1 MQVEETSLPGV
12 FILSPKVFGDARGFF
27 MESFNQKAF
36 EEAYLHEYG
45 RLLSNINI
53 RVMNVRVSVIGHR
66 AKFDLSLLAP
76 SKSSSL
82 NGAEIGKRSVY
93 SDGNWLDVKI
103 FDRLS
108 LPIGARINGPA
119 ILEQPDTTIFL
130 EGNMV
135 GSVDDY
141 GNFLIR
147 VEN

>member
-1 MQVEETSLPGV
+1 MFL
-12 FILSPKVFGDARGFF
+12 
-27 MESFNQKAF
+27 
-36 EEAYLHEYG
+36 
-45 RLLSNINI
+45 
-53 RVMNVRVSVIGHR
+53 NVS
-66 AKFDLSLLAP
+66 KFDLSLLAP

-82 NGAEIGKRSVY
+82 NRAAIGKRSVY

-108 LPIGARINGPA
+108 LPIGAKINGPA
-119 ILEQPDTTIFL
+119 VLEQPDTTIFL

>member
-1 MQVEETSLPGV
+1 
-12 FILSPKVFGDARGFF
+12 
-27 MESFNQKAF
+27 
-36 EEAYLHEYG
+36 
-45 RLLSNINI
+45 
-53 RVMNVRVSVIGHR
+53 MNVRVSVIGHR

-76 SKSSSL
+76 SKCSSL
-82 NGAEIGKRSVY
+82 DGAVIGKRSVY
-93 SDGNWLDVKI
+93 SDGNWLEVEI

-119 ILEQPDTTIFL
+119 VLEQPDTTIFL

-135 GSVDDY
+135 GFVDDY

>member
-1 MQVEETSLPGV
+1 M
-12 FILSPKVFGDARGFF
+12 
-27 MESFNQKAF
+27 
-36 EEAYLHEYG
+36 Y
-45 RLLSNINI
+45 
-53 RVMNVRVSVIGHR
+53 
-66 AKFDLSLLAP
+66 
-76 SKSSSL
+76 
-82 NGAEIGKRSVY
+82 KRQVY
-93 SDGNWLDVKI
+93 SDGNWLEVEI

-119 ILEQPDTTIFL
+119 VLEQPDTTIFL